1 MGVEARAKQGA
12 RSTRLTRRGF
22 IALCMLVLALCAAHQ
37 LLMASERH
45 GAVMAPLHERFIVAP
60 AAVTTV
66 AAAMHGTP
74 EPGAVDQTVPPQPQ
88 PLMGE
93 CPALQGI
100 LPFLLFLTMSLGL
113 SALVT
118 ALLSY
123 LGSHG
128 RRCSPRRRIP
138 PLLPPPQRRA
148 LLQVFII

>member
-1 MGVEARAKQGA
+1 MGAQARVTQGV
-12 RSTRLTRRGF
+12 RSTRLTGRGF

-60 AAVTTV
+60 AAVTAVT
-66 AAAMHGTP
+66 AAMVGTP
-74 EPGAVDQTVPPQPQ
+74 EHGAVGQPIPPQPQ

-100 LPFLLFLTMSLGL
+100 LPFLLLLTVSLGL
-113 SALVT
+113 AALVT
-118 ALLSY
+118 AVLRY
-123 LGSHG
+123 LGGHG
-128 RRCSPRRRIP
+128 RRCSPRRRLP